1 MMTMAQE
8 KAYQHYPLLRNLH
21 YSPLKHGDD
30 QYVVLWD
37 PTGLSPDKLIV
48 PLNLFYLF
56 QYFDG
61 KHSLEQLGA
70 EYLKKYGEFLMPD
83 RLVKLVAELD
93 EKLFLEGERYE
104 KAKQQAVA
112 DYRAMSVRPAAFAGR
127 SYESTPERLCDQLEG
142 FFASQ
147 EGPGLEPS
155 ARRGQSIR
163 GIVAPNY
170 ELKEAGPIY
179 AWAYKELKEAQAPE
193 VFVILGTCQTS
204 LDRGIALTDK
214 DFETP
219 LGRVPICKPVIDYM
233 RLHGGERFFEEDIRH
248 RSDYSIEFQL
258 PMLQHVVGTQKP
270 FTIVPILCSFPPA
283 MLVDIEYRPLFD
295 HIDQFLALFKRA
307 IRETNQNMCVIA
319 SANLAHIGIRYGD
332 RTPPTD
338 FSFHRC
344 MQTDLEMLK
353 KVEELDAEGFAE
365 FLVHEGD
372 KRHVTGFPA
381 IFLLLKLIQAQKGEV
396 LRYDRQIVDQFNST
410 ITYASMVFY

>member
-1 MMTMAQE
+1 MTMAQQ
-8 KAYQHYPLLRNLH
+8 KAYQHYPHLRNLQ
-21 YSPLKHGDD
+21 YSPLKHGDE

-37 PTGLSPDKLIV
+37 PTGLSTEKLIV

-61 KHSLEQLGA
+61 EHSLEQLGA

-83 RLVKLVAELD
+83 RLIKLVAELD

-104 KAKQQAVA
+104 KAKQQAIA
-112 DYRAMSVRPAAFAGR
+112 DYRAMSVRPAVFAGK
-127 SYESTPERLCDQLEG
+127 SYESVPERLQEQLEG
-142 FFASQ
+142 FFASE
-147 EGPGLEPS
+147 EGPGVEPS
-155 ARRGQSIR
+155 EHRGQPIR

-179 AWAYKELKEAQAPE
+179 AWAYKALKEGQTPD
-193 VFVILGTCQTS
+193 VFVILGTCSTS
-204 LDRGIALTDK
+204 LERGIALTDK
-214 DFETP
+214 DFDTP
-219 LGRVPICKPVIDYM
+219 LGRVPVCKPVIDYV

-248 RSDYSIEFQL
+248 RYDYSIEFQL
-258 PMLQHVVGTQKP
+258 PMLQHVVGAHRP
-270 FTIVPILCSFPPA
+270 IAIVPILCSFPPA
-283 MLVDIEYRPLFD
+283 MLVETEYRPLFE
-295 HIDQFLALFKRA
+295 HIDHFLVLFKRA
-307 IRETNQNMCVIA
+307 IAETTRNVCVIA

-344 MQTDLEMLK
+344 MQTDLDMLK

-365 FLVHEGD
+365 FLLREGD
-372 KRHVTGFPA
+372 KRHITGFAA

-410 ITYASMVFY
+410 ITYASMAFY